1 MNPPLAPLHPLHIYE
16 LHKQDKLKGWYLK
29 HIDNVTSFLSDG
41 EFVKKSKIFIDIE
54 YQDVV
59 WTKLV
64 DTSFSIIDKKNKVI
78 Y

>member
-1 MNPPLAPLHPLHIYE
+1 MI
-16 LHKQDKLKGWYLK
+16 K

-64 DTSFSIIDKKNKVI
+64 DTSFSIIDKKKNHLSNEHAQGEYFRI
-78 Y
+78 TNL